1 MVRNLD
7 LAEWDEK
14 EVSIQDQLPGSMTPR
29 SIVSDLKSSNY
40 SIILP
45 EVCPKSITSTN
56 ESGEYVI

>member
-1 MVRNLD
+1 MVRNLE

-14 EVSIQDQLPGSMTPR
+14 EVSIQDQLPGSMTPQ
-29 SIVSDLKSSNY
+29 SSVPDLKSSNY

-56 ESGEYVI
+56 DSGEYVI

>member
-1 MVRNLD
+1 MARNLD

-29 SIVSDLKSSNY
+29 SIVSDLKSRNS

-56 ESGEYVI
+56 DSGEYAI

>member
-7 LAEWDEK
+7 LPAWDEK
-14 EVSIQDQLPGSMTPR
+14 EVSIQDQLPGSMTPQN
-29 SIVSDLKSSNY
+29 SVPDLKSSNS

-56 ESGEYVI
+56 DSGK

>member
-1 MVRNLD
+1 MVRNLE

-29 SIVSDLKSSNY
+29 SNVPDLKSTNS

-45 EVCPKSITSTN
+45 EVCHKAITSTN
-56 ESGEYVI
+56 DSGKYVI